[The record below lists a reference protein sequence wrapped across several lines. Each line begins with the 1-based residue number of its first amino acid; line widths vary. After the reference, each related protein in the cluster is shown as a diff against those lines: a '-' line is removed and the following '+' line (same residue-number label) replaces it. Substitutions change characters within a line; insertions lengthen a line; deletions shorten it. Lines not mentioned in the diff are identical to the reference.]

1 MLAITASGVDRALD
15 DAAPPALGHPLLRAV
30 E

>member
-15 DAAPPALGHPLLRAV
+15 EAAPAASGQPLLRAV